1 MYLTSII
8 NVVERT
14 LQLMSFP
21 YSFGT
26 TPNSYLCFLLE
37 TFFDTVP
44 GQIQPALLENIDLFT
59 AFANAVVT
67 PFFEPFGCPSLM
79 NFTIAGDSANAAP
92 GDSAG
97 GSPVNG
103 VYP

>member
-1 MYLTSII
+1 MTDIPPFS
-8 NVVERT
+8 
-14 LQLMSFP
+14 P
-21 YSFGT
+21 SFGT
-26 TPNSYLCFLLE
+26 TPNSYLCFVLG

-44 GQIQPALLENIDLFT
+44 GQVQPTLLTNLDLFT
-59 AFANAVVT
+59 AFANSVVT
-67 PFFEPFGCPSLM
+67 PFFEPFGCPGLM

-103 VYP
+103 VYPS